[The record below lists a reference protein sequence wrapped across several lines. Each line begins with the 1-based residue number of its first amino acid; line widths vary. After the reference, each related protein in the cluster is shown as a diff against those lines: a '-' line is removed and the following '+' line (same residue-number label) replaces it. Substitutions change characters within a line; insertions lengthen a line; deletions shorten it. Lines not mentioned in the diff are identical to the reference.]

1 MKDILIMAIFGFVI
15 YAFARKMEKKPILPW
30 KEGSIPTDVKIS
42 GKKQKKNK
50 HSIELDQ
57 EPNVFQDL
65 LNDIKEINNHMIRF
79 HDNTFMLIAE
89 VEPVNYFLLSH
100 EEQEA
105 IDVTFERWLAQIASS
120 QNTQWYL
127 QNRYVDLSEPTE
139 EMRKSMLDADDL
151 HENAVEYGKSLIE
164 DLTKWQQIA
173 PRYETKRYI
182 RFIHQV
188 KVNEIT
194 ADHKEELEEKI
205 VDKAFAELYRR
216 MNAAK
221 SQLRK
226 ARMEVHLLTNE
237 GICEVL
243 YHAFNRRKAVKN
255 RYKDIAL
262 QEMTSLFVTADQDST
277 RIELVK
283 EGLDNEFAN
292 EEERKEAEAV

>member
-1 MKDILIMAIFGFVI
+1 MKEILIMGIFGFII

-30 KEGSIPTDVKIS
+30 KEGAVPAEIRIS

-50 HSIELDQ
+50 QTIELDQ

-65 LNDIKEINNHMIRF
+65 FNDIKEINNHMIRH
-79 HDNTFMLIAE
+79 HDNTFVLMAE

-127 QNRYVDLSEPTE
+127 QNRYVDLSEPIE
-139 EMRKSMLDADDL
+139 KMRKSMIDADDL
-151 HENAVEYGKSLIE
+151 HENAVEYGKSLID

-173 PRYETKRYI
+173 PRFETKRYI
-182 RFIHQV
+182 LFTHQI

-194 ADHKEELEEKI
+194 AEDKEELEEKI
-205 VDKAFAELYRR
+205 VEKAFAELYRR

-243 YHAFNRRKAVKN
+243 YHAFNRRKAIKN

-292 EEERKEAEAV
+292 EEKKQEADAV

>member
-1 MKDILIMAIFGFVI
+1 MKEILIMAIFGFAI

-30 KEGSIPTDVKIS
+30 KEGSIPTEVKLS
-42 GKKQKKNK
+42 GKKQKKDK
-50 HSIELDQ
+50 QGIELDQ

-65 LNDIKEINNHMIRF
+65 LKDIKEINNHMIRY
-79 HDNTFMLIAE
+79 HDNTFVLMAE
-89 VEPVNYFLLSH
+89 VDPVNYFLLSL

-105 IDVTFERWLAQIASS
+105 IDVTFERWLAQISH
-120 QNTQWYL
+120 NTQWYL
-127 QNRYVDLSEPTE
+127 QNRYVDLSDPIEK
-139 EMRKSMLDADDL
+139 MRKSMIDADDL
-151 HENAVEYGKSLIE
+151 HENAVEYGKSLID

-182 RFIHQV
+182 LFTHQV
-188 KVNEIT
+188 KTNDIT
-194 ADHKEELEEKI
+194 AEDKEELEEKI
-205 VDKAFAELYRR
+205 VEKAFAELYRR

-262 QEMTSLFVTADQDST
+262 QEMTSLFVTADQDTT

-283 EGLDNEFAN
+283 EGLDNEFTN
-292 EEERKEAEAV
+292 EEERKEVEAV

>member
-1 MKDILIMAIFGFVI
+1 MKEILIMAIFGFAI

-30 KEGSIPTDVKIS
+30 KEGSIPTEVKIS
-42 GKKQKKNK
+42 GKKQKKDK
-50 HSIELDQ
+50 QGIELDQ

-65 LNDIKEINNHMIRF
+65 LKGIKEINNHMIRY
-79 HDNTFMLIAE
+79 HDNTFVLMAE
-89 VEPVNYFLLSH
+89 VDPVNYFLLSH

-105 IDVTFERWLAQIASS
+105 IDVTFERWLAQISH
-120 QNTQWYL
+120 NTQWYL
-127 QNRYVDLSEPTE
+127 QNRYVDLSDPIEK
-139 EMRKSMLDADDL
+139 MRKSMIDADDL
-151 HENAVEYGKSLIE
+151 HENAVEYGKSLID

-182 RFIHQV
+182 LFTHQV
-188 KVNEIT
+188 KANDIT
-194 ADHKEELEEKI
+194 AEDKEELEEKI
-205 VDKAFAELYRR
+205 VEKAFAELYRR

-262 QEMTSLFVTADQDST
+262 QEMTSLFVTADQDTT

-292 EEERKEAEAV
+292 EEERKEVEAV